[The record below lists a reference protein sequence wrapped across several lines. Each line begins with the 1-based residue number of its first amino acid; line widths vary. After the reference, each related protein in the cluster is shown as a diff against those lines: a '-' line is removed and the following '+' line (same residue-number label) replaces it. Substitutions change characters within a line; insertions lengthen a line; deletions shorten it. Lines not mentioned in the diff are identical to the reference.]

1 MSKFAEVWDSKMKEV
16 RTDDLG
22 SKINALN
29 AVEVLINNNDVNTVG
44 DVKEVISAYKE
55 VLTVMLSSASNE

>member
-1 MSKFAEVWDSKMKEV
+1 MSEFAKAWDSKMKEV
-16 RTDDLG
+16 RVDDLK

-29 AVEVLINNNDVNTVG
+29 SVEVLIHNNDVNSVD

-55 VLTVMLSSASNE
+55 VLSVMLSGASDE